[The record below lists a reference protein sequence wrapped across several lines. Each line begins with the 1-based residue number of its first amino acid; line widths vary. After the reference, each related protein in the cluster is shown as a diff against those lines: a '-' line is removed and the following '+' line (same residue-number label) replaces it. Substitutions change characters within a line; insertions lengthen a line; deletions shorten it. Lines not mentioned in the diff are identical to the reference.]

1 MYSCANIGNPS
12 GGPIDKTPPIFM
24 RSNPTPNAVNVK
36 DRKIEIFFDE
46 IVTLK
51 DPSTKIIVSP
61 AQTEMPRMSALGR
74 KVTVELVDSLLPN
87 TTYTIDF
94 SNSIQDNNEGNAI
107 DNFAFAFSTGSV
119 IDSMRVSGYVLD
131 SRTLEPMQSVV
142 VGLQSNLAD
151 SAFHKEKLQRVALT
165 NDRGQFTIRNVSPG
179 SYHIFALKDLDRDY
193 KFGNPTEDIA
203 FLDSIIVPSI
213 GSREAADTVYNDL
226 NEIDTIMRATRPAY
240 FPNDIL
246 LSMFNEDRKSQ
257 YLANNLRVDSTR
269 ISLTFAA
276 ASDTLPSLSIV
287 GRNDV
292 PDQWYTLERSQTN
305 DTLTYWIRPPHL
317 VSADTLMVATT
328 YLRTDTASNLSW
340 GTDTLKFT
348 FQRQKAKKKKKNEET
363 DSLEQIRF
371 MELHPLANDTQE
383 VYAPLLLQTGT
394 PIERYSREAFHL
406 QRKLQNDT
414 IFYPAEIKSIALRD
428 STLNRRDLMLKV
440 DWEPGAAYTL
450 AVDSLAMTDIYG
462 LQTKPLKV
470 DFNVRKM
477 EEYGNIVFNIPAVR
491 DSAIVELLDGTEKI
505 VLRAPVKSHRAEL
518 LNLLPGKYYARLFID
533 RNGNGK
539 YDTGN
544 YDMHLQPEETV
555 YYPGAINLKK
565 NWDVEQTWDIYA
577 TPIDKQKPEAIK
589 KNKPER
595 KKWEKVNTEKT
606 ETDEDEEN
614 GFSDFSNPN
623 DPNLRNSNNFGNY
636 RKYDSKIYFHFFAQK
651 FAHSTKAH
659 YLCTRKSQQRLCPD
673 GGIGRRAGL
682 KHQWSKIHP
691 GSIPGL
697 GTQKR
702 L

>member
-1 MYSCANIGNPS
+1 MNNSKSLYYIFIIIAAAVMYSCANIGNPS

-371 MELHPLANDTQE
+371 MELHPLANGTQE

-414 IFYPAEIKSIALRD
+414 TFYPAEIKSIALRD
-428 STLNRRDLMLKV
+428 STLSRRDLMLKV

-505 VLRAPVKSHRAEL
+505 VLRAPVKNHRAEL

-614 GFSDFSNPN
+614 GFNDFSNPD
-623 DPNLRNSNNFGNY
+623 DPNLRNSNNFGDY
-636 RKYDSKIYFHFFAQK
+636 R
-651 FAHSTKAH
+651 
-659 YLCTRKSQQRLCPD
+659 R
-673 GGIGRRAGL
+673 
-682 KHQWSKIHP
+682 
-691 GSIPGL
+691 
-697 GTQKR
+697 
-702 L
+702 

>member
-1 MYSCANIGNPS
+1 MNNSKSLYYIFIIIAAAVMYSCANIGNPS

-371 MELHPLANDTQE
+371 MELHPLANGTQE

-414 IFYPAEIKSIALRD
+414 IFYPTEIKSIALRD
-428 STLNRRDLMLKV
+428 STLSRRDLMLKV

-505 VLRAPVKSHRAEL
+505 VLRAPVRNHRAEL

-595 KKWEKVNTEKT
+595 KKWEKVSTEKT

-623 DPNLRNSNNFGNY
+623 DPNLRNSNNFDNY
-636 RKYDSKIYFHFFAQK
+636 R
-651 FAHSTKAH
+651 
-659 YLCTRKSQQRLCPD
+659 R
-673 GGIGRRAGL
+673 
-682 KHQWSKIHP
+682 
-691 GSIPGL
+691 
-697 GTQKR
+697 
-702 L
+702 

>member
-1 MYSCANIGNPS
+1 MNNSKSLYYIFIIIAAAVMYSCANIGNPS

-317 VSADTLMVATT
+317 VSADTLIVATT

-371 MELHPLANDTQE
+371 MELHPLANGTQE
-383 VYAPLLLQTGT
+383 VYAPLLLQIGT

-414 IFYPAEIKSIALRD
+414 TFYPAEIKSIALRD
-428 STLNRRDLMLKV
+428 STLSRRDLMLKV

-623 DPNLRNSNNFGNY
+623 DPNQRNSNNFGNY
-636 RKYDSKIYFHFFAQK
+636 R
-651 FAHSTKAH
+651 
-659 YLCTRKSQQRLCPD
+659 R
-673 GGIGRRAGL
+673 
-682 KHQWSKIHP
+682 
-691 GSIPGL
+691 
-697 GTQKR
+697 
-702 L
+702 

>member
-1 MYSCANIGNPS
+1 MNNSKSLYYIFIIIAAAVMYSCANIGNPS

-119 IDSMRVSGYVLD
+119 IDSMRVSGYVID

-213 GSREAADTVYNDL
+213 GTREAADTVYNDL

-371 MELHPLANDTQE
+371 MELHPLANGTQE

-428 STLNRRDLMLKV
+428 STLNRRDLVLKV

-450 AVDSLAMTDIYG
+450 TVDSLAMTDIYG

-477 EEYGNIVFNIPAVR
+477 EEYGNIVFNITAVR

-505 VLRAPVKSHRAEL
+505 VLRAPVKNHRAEL

-623 DPNLRNSNNFGNY
+623 DPNQRNSNNFGNY
-636 RKYDSKIYFHFFAQK
+636 R
-651 FAHSTKAH
+651 
-659 YLCTRKSQQRLCPD
+659 R
-673 GGIGRRAGL
+673 
-682 KHQWSKIHP
+682 
-691 GSIPGL
+691 
-697 GTQKR
+697 
-702 L
+702 

>member
-1 MYSCANIGNPS
+1 M
-12 GGPIDKTPPIFM
+12 
-24 RSNPTPNAVNVK
+24 
-36 DRKIEIFFDE
+36 
-46 IVTLK
+46 
-51 DPSTKIIVSP
+51 
-61 AQTEMPRMSALGR
+61 
-74 KVTVELVDSLLPN
+74 
-87 TTYTIDF
+87 
-94 SNSIQDNNEGNAI
+94 
-107 DNFAFAFSTGSV
+107 
-119 IDSMRVSGYVLD
+119 
-131 SRTLEPMQSVV
+131 

-317 VSADTLMVATT
+317 VSADTLIVATT

-371 MELHPLANDTQE
+371 MELHPLANGTQE

-428 STLNRRDLMLKV
+428 STLSRRDLMLKV

-450 AVDSLAMTDIYG
+450 AGDSLAMTDIYG

-505 VLRAPVKSHRAEL
+505 VLRAPVKNHRAEL

-636 RKYDSKIYFHFFAQK
+636 RK
-651 FAHSTKAH
+651 
-659 YLCTRKSQQRLCPD
+659 
-673 GGIGRRAGL
+673 
-682 KHQWSKIHP
+682 
-691 GSIPGL
+691 
-697 GTQKR
+697 
-702 L
+702 

>member
-1 MYSCANIGNPS
+1 MNNSKSLYYIFIIIAAAVMYSCANIGNPS

-119 IDSMRVSGYVLD
+119 IDSMRVSGYVID

-213 GSREAADTVYNDL
+213 GTREAADTVYNDL

-348 FQRQKAKKKKKNEET
+348 FQRQKAKKKKENEET

-371 MELHPLANDTQE
+371 MELHPLANGTQE

-428 STLNRRDLMLKV
+428 STLNRRDLVLKV

-477 EEYGNIVFNIPAVR
+477 EEYGNIVFNITAVR

-505 VLRAPVKSHRAEL
+505 VLRAPVKNHRAEL

-623 DPNLRNSNNFGNY
+623 DPNQRNSNNFGNY
-636 RKYDSKIYFHFFAQK
+636 R
-651 FAHSTKAH
+651 
-659 YLCTRKSQQRLCPD
+659 R
-673 GGIGRRAGL
+673 
-682 KHQWSKIHP
+682 
-691 GSIPGL
+691 
-697 GTQKR
+697 
-702 L
+702 

>member
-1 MYSCANIGNPS
+1 MNNSKSLYYIFIIIAAAVMYSCANIGNPS

-36 DRKIEIFFDE
+36 DRKIDIFFDE

-371 MELHPLANDTQE
+371 MELHPLANGTQE
-383 VYAPLLLQTGT
+383 VYAPLLLQTST

-414 IFYPAEIKSIALRD
+414 TFYPAEIKSIALRD
-428 STLNRRDLMLKV
+428 STLSRRDLMLKV

-595 KKWEKVNTEKT
+595 KKWEKVDTEKT

-636 RKYDSKIYFHFFAQK
+636 R
-651 FAHSTKAH
+651 
-659 YLCTRKSQQRLCPD
+659 R
-673 GGIGRRAGL
+673 
-682 KHQWSKIHP
+682 
-691 GSIPGL
+691 
-697 GTQKR
+697 
-702 L
+702 

>member
-1 MYSCANIGNPS
+1 MNNSKSLYYIFIIIAAAVMYSCANIGNPS

-305 DTLTYWIRPPHL
+305 DTLTYWIRPTHL

-363 DSLEQIRF
+363 DSLKQIRF
-371 MELHPLANDTQE
+371 MELHPLANGTQE

-414 IFYPAEIKSIALRD
+414 TFYPAEIKSIALRD
-428 STLNRRDLMLKV
+428 STLSRRDLMLKV
-440 DWEPGAAYTL
+440 DWEPGAAYKL

-477 EEYGNIVFNIPAVR
+477 EEYGNIVFNITAVR

-505 VLRAPVKSHRAEL
+505 VLRAPVKNHRAEL

-577 TPIDKQKPEAIK
+577 TPIDKQKSEAIK

-636 RKYDSKIYFHFFAQK
+636 SR
-651 FAHSTKAH
+651 
-659 YLCTRKSQQRLCPD
+659 
-673 GGIGRRAGL
+673 
-682 KHQWSKIHP
+682 
-691 GSIPGL
+691 
-697 GTQKR
+697 
-702 L
+702 

>member
-1 MYSCANIGNPS
+1 MNNSKSLYYIFIIIAAAVMYSCANIGNPS

-348 FQRQKAKKKKKNEET
+348 FQRQKTKKKKKNEET

-371 MELHPLANDTQE
+371 MELHPLANGTQE

-414 IFYPAEIKSIALRD
+414 TFYPAEIKSIALRD
-428 STLNRRDLMLKV
+428 STLSRRDLMLKV
-440 DWEPGAAYTL
+440 DWEPGAAYKL

-491 DSAIVELLDGTEKI
+491 DSAIVELLDGTDKV
-505 VLRAPVKSHRAEL
+505 VLHTPVKNHRAEL
-518 LNLLPGKYYARLFID
+518 LNLQPGKYYARLFID

-636 RKYDSKIYFHFFAQK
+636 R
-651 FAHSTKAH
+651 
-659 YLCTRKSQQRLCPD
+659 R
-673 GGIGRRAGL
+673 
-682 KHQWSKIHP
+682 
-691 GSIPGL
+691 
-697 GTQKR
+697 
-702 L
+702 

>member
-1 MYSCANIGNPS
+1 MNNSKSLYYIFIIIAAAVMYSCANIGNPS

-240 FPNDIL
+240 FPNDKL

-371 MELHPLANDTQE
+371 MELHPLANGTQE

-505 VLRAPVKSHRAEL
+505 VLRAPVKNHRAEL

-636 RKYDSKIYFHFFAQK
+636 RK
-651 FAHSTKAH
+651 
-659 YLCTRKSQQRLCPD
+659 
-673 GGIGRRAGL
+673 
-682 KHQWSKIHP
+682 
-691 GSIPGL
+691 
-697 GTQKR
+697 
-702 L
+702 

>member
-1 MYSCANIGNPS
+1 MNNSKSLYYIFIIIAAAVMYSCANIGNPS

-36 DRKIEIFFDE
+36 DHKIEIFFDE

-371 MELHPLANDTQE
+371 MELHPLANGTQE

-414 IFYPAEIKSIALRD
+414 TFYPAEIKSIALRD
-428 STLNRRDLMLKV
+428 STLSRRDLMLKV

-636 RKYDSKIYFHFFAQK
+636 SR
-651 FAHSTKAH
+651 
-659 YLCTRKSQQRLCPD
+659 
-673 GGIGRRAGL
+673 
-682 KHQWSKIHP
+682 
-691 GSIPGL
+691 
-697 GTQKR
+697 
-702 L
+702 

>member
-1 MYSCANIGNPS
+1 MNNSKSLYYIFIIIAAAVMYSCANIGNPS

-317 VSADTLMVATT
+317 VSADTLIVATT

-371 MELHPLANDTQE
+371 MELHPLANGTQE

-428 STLNRRDLMLKV
+428 STLSRRDLMLKV

-450 AVDSLAMTDIYG
+450 AVDSLAITDIYG

-636 RKYDSKIYFHFFAQK
+636 R
-651 FAHSTKAH
+651 
-659 YLCTRKSQQRLCPD
+659 R
-673 GGIGRRAGL
+673 
-682 KHQWSKIHP
+682 
-691 GSIPGL
+691 
-697 GTQKR
+697 
-702 L
+702 

>member
-1 MYSCANIGNPS
+1 MNNSKSLYYIFIIIAAAVMYSCANIGKPS

-142 VGLQSNLAD
+142 VGLQSDLAD

-371 MELHPLANDTQE
+371 MELHPLANGTQE

-414 IFYPAEIKSIALRD
+414 TFYPAEIKSIALRD
-428 STLNRRDLMLKV
+428 STLSRRDLMLKV
-440 DWEPGAAYTL
+440 DWEPGAAYKL

-577 TPIDKQKPEAIK
+577 TPIDKQKSEAIK

-614 GFSDFSNPN
+614 GFNDFSNPD
-623 DPNLRNSNNFGNY
+623 DPNLRNSNNFGDY
-636 RKYDSKIYFHFFAQK
+636 R
-651 FAHSTKAH
+651 
-659 YLCTRKSQQRLCPD
+659 R
-673 GGIGRRAGL
+673 
-682 KHQWSKIHP
+682 
-691 GSIPGL
+691 
-697 GTQKR
+697 
-702 L
+702 

>member
-1 MYSCANIGNPS
+1 MNNSKSLYYIFIIIAAAVMYSCANIGNPS

-46 IVTLK
+46 IVSLK

-371 MELHPLANDTQE
+371 MELHPLANGTQE

-414 IFYPAEIKSIALRD
+414 TFYPAEIKSIALRD
-428 STLNRRDLMLKV
+428 STLSRRDLMLKV

-505 VLRAPVKSHRAEL
+505 VLRAPVKNHRAEL

-623 DPNLRNSNNFGNY
+623 DPNLRNSNNFSNY
-636 RKYDSKIYFHFFAQK
+636 R
-651 FAHSTKAH
+651 
-659 YLCTRKSQQRLCPD
+659 R
-673 GGIGRRAGL
+673 
-682 KHQWSKIHP
+682 
-691 GSIPGL
+691 
-697 GTQKR
+697 
-702 L
+702 

>member
-1 MYSCANIGNPS
+1 MENQMNNSKSLYYIFIIIAAAVMYSCANIGNPS

-24 RSNPTPNAVNVK
+24 RSTPTPNAVNVK

-371 MELHPLANDTQE
+371 MELHPLANGTQE

-428 STLNRRDLMLKV
+428 STLSRRDLMLKV

-505 VLRAPVKSHRAEL
+505 VLRAPVKNHRAEL

-606 ETDEDEEN
+606 ETDEDEEI

-636 RKYDSKIYFHFFAQK
+636 R
-651 FAHSTKAH
+651 
-659 YLCTRKSQQRLCPD
+659 R
-673 GGIGRRAGL
+673 
-682 KHQWSKIHP
+682 
-691 GSIPGL
+691 
-697 GTQKR
+697 
-702 L
+702 

>member
-87 TTYTIDF
+87 TTYTINF

-276 ASDTLPSLSIV
+276 ASDTLPSLNIV

-371 MELHPLANDTQE
+371 MELHPLANGTQE

-406 QRKLQNDT
+406 QRKLQSDT
-414 IFYPAEIKSIALRD
+414 TFYPAEIKSIALRD
-428 STLNRRDLMLKV
+428 STLSRRDLMLKV
-440 DWEPGAAYTL
+440 DWEPGAAYKL

-636 RKYDSKIYFHFFAQK
+636 R
-651 FAHSTKAH
+651 
-659 YLCTRKSQQRLCPD
+659 R
-673 GGIGRRAGL
+673 
-682 KHQWSKIHP
+682 
-691 GSIPGL
+691 
-697 GTQKR
+697 
-702 L
+702 

>member
-1 MYSCANIGNPS
+1 MNNSKSLYYIFIIIAAAVMYSCANIGNPS

-317 VSADTLMVATT
+317 VSADTLIVATT

-371 MELHPLANDTQE
+371 MELHPLANGTQE

-440 DWEPGAAYTL
+440 DWEPGAAYKL

-505 VLRAPVKSHRAEL
+505 VLRAPVKNHRTEL

-606 ETDEDEEN
+606 ETDEDEEI

-636 RKYDSKIYFHFFAQK
+636 R
-651 FAHSTKAH
+651 
-659 YLCTRKSQQRLCPD
+659 R
-673 GGIGRRAGL
+673 
-682 KHQWSKIHP
+682 
-691 GSIPGL
+691 
-697 GTQKR
+697 
-702 L
+702 

>member
-1 MYSCANIGNPS
+1 MNNSKSLYYIFIIIAAAVMYSCANIGNPS

-371 MELHPLANDTQE
+371 MELHPLANGTQE

-414 IFYPAEIKSIALRD
+414 TFYPAEIKSIALRD
-428 STLNRRDLMLKV
+428 STLSRRDLMLKV

-505 VLRAPVKSHRAEL
+505 VLRAPVKNHRAEL

-577 TPIDKQKPEAIK
+577 TPIDKQKSEAIK

-606 ETDEDEEN
+606 ETDEEEEN

-636 RKYDSKIYFHFFAQK
+636 R
-651 FAHSTKAH
+651 
-659 YLCTRKSQQRLCPD
+659 R
-673 GGIGRRAGL
+673 
-682 KHQWSKIHP
+682 
-691 GSIPGL
+691 
-697 GTQKR
+697 
-702 L
+702 

>member
-1 MYSCANIGNPS
+1 MNNSKSLYYIFIIIAAAVMYSCANIGNPS

-317 VSADTLMVATT
+317 VSADTLIVATT

-371 MELHPLANDTQE
+371 MELHPLANGTQE

-440 DWEPGAAYTL
+440 DWEPGAAYKL

-623 DPNLRNSNNFGNY
+623 DPNLRNSNNFGDY
-636 RKYDSKIYFHFFAQK
+636 R
-651 FAHSTKAH
+651 
-659 YLCTRKSQQRLCPD
+659 R
-673 GGIGRRAGL
+673 
-682 KHQWSKIHP
+682 
-691 GSIPGL
+691 
-697 GTQKR
+697 
-702 L
+702 

>member
-1 MYSCANIGNPS
+1 MENQMNNSKSLYYIFIIIAAAVMYSCANIGNPS

-179 SYHIFALKDLDRDY
+179 NYHIFALKDLDRDY

-317 VSADTLMVATT
+317 VSADTLIVATT

-371 MELHPLANDTQE
+371 MELHPLANGTQE

-428 STLNRRDLMLKV
+428 STLSRRDLMLKV

-477 EEYGNIVFNIPAVR
+477 EEYGNIVFNITAVR

-505 VLRAPVKSHRAEL
+505 VLRAPVKNHRAEL

-636 RKYDSKIYFHFFAQK
+636 SR
-651 FAHSTKAH
+651 
-659 YLCTRKSQQRLCPD
+659 
-673 GGIGRRAGL
+673 
-682 KHQWSKIHP
+682 
-691 GSIPGL
+691 
-697 GTQKR
+697 
-702 L
+702 

>member
-1 MYSCANIGNPS
+1 MLFSRLALSLQAETENQMNNSKSLYYIFIIIAAAVMYSCANIGNPS

-371 MELHPLANDTQE
+371 MELHPLANGTQE

-414 IFYPAEIKSIALRD
+414 TFYPAEIKSIALRD

-440 DWEPGAAYTL
+440 DWEPGAAYKL

-477 EEYGNIVFNIPAVR
+477 EEYGNIVFNITAVR

-505 VLRAPVKSHRAEL
+505 VLRAPVKNHRAEL

-623 DPNLRNSNNFGNY
+623 DPNQRNSNNFGNY
-636 RKYDSKIYFHFFAQK
+636 SR
-651 FAHSTKAH
+651 
-659 YLCTRKSQQRLCPD
+659 
-673 GGIGRRAGL
+673 
-682 KHQWSKIHP
+682 
-691 GSIPGL
+691 
-697 GTQKR
+697 
-702 L
+702 

>member
-1 MYSCANIGNPS
+1 MNNSKSLYYIFIIIAAAVMYSCANIGNPS

-119 IDSMRVSGYVLD
+119 IDSMRVSGYVID

-371 MELHPLANDTQE
+371 MELHPLANGTQE

-414 IFYPAEIKSIALRD
+414 TFYPAEIKSIALRD
-428 STLNRRDLMLKV
+428 STLSRRDLMLKV

-477 EEYGNIVFNIPAVR
+477 EEYGNIVFNITAVR

-595 KKWEKVNTEKT
+595 KKWEKVDTEKT

-614 GFSDFSNPN
+614 GFSDFYNPN

-636 RKYDSKIYFHFFAQK
+636 R
-651 FAHSTKAH
+651 
-659 YLCTRKSQQRLCPD
+659 R
-673 GGIGRRAGL
+673 
-682 KHQWSKIHP
+682 
-691 GSIPGL
+691 
-697 GTQKR
+697 
-702 L
+702 

>member
-1 MYSCANIGNPS
+1 MLFSRLALSLQAETENQMNNSKSLYYIFIIIAAAVMYSCANIGNPS

-371 MELHPLANDTQE
+371 MELHPLANGTQE

-440 DWEPGAAYTL
+440 DWEPGAAYKL

-491 DSAIVELLDGTEKI
+491 DSAIVELLDGTDKV
-505 VLRAPVKSHRAEL
+505 VLHTPVKSHRAEL

-636 RKYDSKIYFHFFAQK
+636 SR
-651 FAHSTKAH
+651 
-659 YLCTRKSQQRLCPD
+659 
-673 GGIGRRAGL
+673 
-682 KHQWSKIHP
+682 
-691 GSIPGL
+691 
-697 GTQKR
+697 
-702 L
+702 

>member
-1 MYSCANIGNPS
+1 MLFSRLALSLQAETENQMNNSKSLYYIFIIIAAAVMYSCANIGNPS

-179 SYHIFALKDLDRDY
+179 SYHTFALKDLDRDY

-371 MELHPLANDTQE
+371 MELHPLANGTQE

-414 IFYPAEIKSIALRD
+414 TFYPAEIKSIALRD
-428 STLNRRDLMLKV
+428 STLSRRDLMLKV

-491 DSAIVELLDGTEKI
+491 DSAIVELLDGTDKV
-505 VLRAPVKSHRAEL
+505 VLHTPVKNHRAEL
-518 LNLLPGKYYARLFID
+518 LNLQPGKYYARLFID

-636 RKYDSKIYFHFFAQK
+636 R
-651 FAHSTKAH
+651 
-659 YLCTRKSQQRLCPD
+659 R
-673 GGIGRRAGL
+673 
-682 KHQWSKIHP
+682 
-691 GSIPGL
+691 
-697 GTQKR
+697 
-702 L
+702 

>member
-1 MYSCANIGNPS
+1 MNNSKSLYYIFIIIAAAVMYSCANIGNPS

-213 GSREAADTVYNDL
+213 GTREAADTVYNDL

-371 MELHPLANDTQE
+371 MELHPLANGTQE

-428 STLNRRDLMLKV
+428 STLNRRDLVLKV

-477 EEYGNIVFNIPAVR
+477 EEYGNIVFNITAVR

-505 VLRAPVKSHRAEL
+505 VLRAPVKNHRAEL

-595 KKWEKVNTEKT
+595 KKWEKVNTEKA

-614 GFSDFSNPN
+614 GFSDFYNPN

-636 RKYDSKIYFHFFAQK
+636 SR
-651 FAHSTKAH
+651 
-659 YLCTRKSQQRLCPD
+659 
-673 GGIGRRAGL
+673 
-682 KHQWSKIHP
+682 
-691 GSIPGL
+691 
-697 GTQKR
+697 
-702 L
+702 

>member
-328 YLRTDTASNLSW
+328 YLRTDTTSNLSW

-371 MELHPLANDTQE
+371 MELHPLANGTQE

-414 IFYPAEIKSIALRD
+414 TFYPAEIKSIALRD
-428 STLNRRDLMLKV
+428 STLSRRDLMLKV

-491 DSAIVELLDGTEKI
+491 DSAIVELLDGTDKV
-505 VLRAPVKSHRAEL
+505 VLHTPVKSHRAEL

-595 KKWEKVNTEKT
+595 KKWEKVSTEKT

-623 DPNLRNSNNFGNY
+623 DPNLRNSNNFDNY
-636 RKYDSKIYFHFFAQK
+636 R
-651 FAHSTKAH
+651 
-659 YLCTRKSQQRLCPD
+659 R
-673 GGIGRRAGL
+673 
-682 KHQWSKIHP
+682 
-691 GSIPGL
+691 
-697 GTQKR
+697 
-702 L
+702 

>member
-1 MYSCANIGNPS
+1 MNNSKSLYYIFIIIAAAVMYSCANIGNPS

-119 IDSMRVSGYVLD
+119 IDSMRVSGYVID

-276 ASDTLPSLSIV
+276 ASDTLPSLNIV

-371 MELHPLANDTQE
+371 MELHPLANGTQE

-428 STLNRRDLMLKV
+428 STLNRRDLVLKV

-477 EEYGNIVFNIPAVR
+477 EEYGNIVFNITAVR

-505 VLRAPVKSHRAEL
+505 VLRAPVKNHRAEL

-623 DPNLRNSNNFGNY
+623 DPNQRNSNNFGNY
-636 RKYDSKIYFHFFAQK
+636 R
-651 FAHSTKAH
+651 
-659 YLCTRKSQQRLCPD
+659 R
-673 GGIGRRAGL
+673 
-682 KHQWSKIHP
+682 
-691 GSIPGL
+691 
-697 GTQKR
+697 
-702 L
+702 

>member
-317 VSADTLMVATT
+317 VSADTLIVATT

-371 MELHPLANDTQE
+371 MELHPLANGTLE

-414 IFYPAEIKSIALRD
+414 TFYPAEIKSIALRD
-428 STLNRRDLMLKV
+428 STLSRRDLMLKV

-636 RKYDSKIYFHFFAQK
+636 R
-651 FAHSTKAH
+651 
-659 YLCTRKSQQRLCPD
+659 R
-673 GGIGRRAGL
+673 
-682 KHQWSKIHP
+682 
-691 GSIPGL
+691 
-697 GTQKR
+697 
-702 L
+702 

>member
-1 MYSCANIGNPS
+1 MNNSKSLYYIFIIIAAAVMYSCANIGNPS

-165 NDRGQFTIRNVSPG
+165 NDRGQFTIRNVSSG

-371 MELHPLANDTQE
+371 MELHPLANGTQE

-414 IFYPAEIKSIALRD
+414 TFYPAEIKSIALRD
-428 STLNRRDLMLKV
+428 STLSRRDLMLKV

-636 RKYDSKIYFHFFAQK
+636 SR
-651 FAHSTKAH
+651 
-659 YLCTRKSQQRLCPD
+659 
-673 GGIGRRAGL
+673 
-682 KHQWSKIHP
+682 
-691 GSIPGL
+691 
-697 GTQKR
+697 
-702 L
+702 

>member
-1 MYSCANIGNPS
+1 MLFSRLALSLQAETENQMNNSKSLYYIFIIIAAAVMYSCANIGNPS

-371 MELHPLANDTQE
+371 MELHPLANGTQE

-414 IFYPAEIKSIALRD
+414 TFYPAEIKSIALRD
-428 STLNRRDLMLKV
+428 STLSRRDLMLKV

-491 DSAIVELLDGTEKI
+491 DSAIVELLDGTDKV
-505 VLRAPVKSHRAEL
+505 VLHTPVKNHRAEL

-544 YDMHLQPEETV
+544 YDMNLQPEETV

-614 GFSDFSNPN
+614 GFNDFSNPN

-636 RKYDSKIYFHFFAQK
+636 SR
-651 FAHSTKAH
+651 
-659 YLCTRKSQQRLCPD
+659 
-673 GGIGRRAGL
+673 
-682 KHQWSKIHP
+682 
-691 GSIPGL
+691 
-697 GTQKR
+697 
-702 L
+702 

>member
-1 MYSCANIGNPS
+1 MNNSKSLYYIFIIIAAAVMYSCANIGNPS

-371 MELHPLANDTQE
+371 MELHPLANGTQE

-428 STLNRRDLMLKV
+428 STLSRRDLMLKV

-450 AVDSLAMTDIYG
+450 AVDSLAITDIYG

-636 RKYDSKIYFHFFAQK
+636 SR
-651 FAHSTKAH
+651 
-659 YLCTRKSQQRLCPD
+659 
-673 GGIGRRAGL
+673 
-682 KHQWSKIHP
+682 
-691 GSIPGL
+691 
-697 GTQKR
+697 
-702 L
+702 

>member
-1 MYSCANIGNPS
+1 MENQMNNSKSLYYIFIIIAAAVMYSCANIGNPS

-87 TTYTIDF
+87 ITYTIDF

-317 VSADTLMVATT
+317 VSADTLIVATT

-371 MELHPLANDTQE
+371 MELHPLANGTQE

-428 STLNRRDLMLKV
+428 STLSRRDLMLKV

-636 RKYDSKIYFHFFAQK
+636 RK
-651 FAHSTKAH
+651 
-659 YLCTRKSQQRLCPD
+659 
-673 GGIGRRAGL
+673 
-682 KHQWSKIHP
+682 
-691 GSIPGL
+691 
-697 GTQKR
+697 
-702 L
+702 

>member
-1 MYSCANIGNPS
+1 MNNSKSLYYIFIIIAAAVMYSCTNIGNPS

-371 MELHPLANDTQE
+371 MELHPLANGTQE

-414 IFYPAEIKSIALRD
+414 TFYPAEIKSIALRD
-428 STLNRRDLMLKV
+428 STLSRRDLMLKV

-636 RKYDSKIYFHFFAQK
+636 R
-651 FAHSTKAH
+651 
-659 YLCTRKSQQRLCPD
+659 R
-673 GGIGRRAGL
+673 
-682 KHQWSKIHP
+682 
-691 GSIPGL
+691 
-697 GTQKR
+697 
-702 L
+702 

>member
-1 MYSCANIGNPS
+1 MNNSKSLYYIFIIIAAAVMYSCANIGNPS

-213 GSREAADTVYNDL
+213 GSREAADTIYNDL

-371 MELHPLANDTQE
+371 MELHPLANGTQE

-414 IFYPAEIKSIALRD
+414 TFYPAEIKSIALRD
-428 STLNRRDLMLKV
+428 STLSRRDLMLKV

-491 DSAIVELLDGTEKI
+491 DSAIVELLDGTDKV
-505 VLRAPVKSHRAEL
+505 VLHTPVKSHRAEL

-636 RKYDSKIYFHFFAQK
+636 SR
-651 FAHSTKAH
+651 
-659 YLCTRKSQQRLCPD
+659 
-673 GGIGRRAGL
+673 
-682 KHQWSKIHP
+682 
-691 GSIPGL
+691 
-697 GTQKR
+697 
-702 L
+702 

>member
-1 MYSCANIGNPS
+1 MENQMNNSKSLYYIFIIIAAAVMYSCANIGNPS

-276 ASDTLPSLSIV
+276 ASNTLPSLSIV

-363 DSLEQIRF
+363 DSLAQIRF
-371 MELHPLANDTQE
+371 MELHPLANGTQE

-428 STLNRRDLMLKV
+428 STLSRRDLMLKV

-505 VLRAPVKSHRAEL
+505 VLRAPVKNHRAEL

-636 RKYDSKIYFHFFAQK
+636 RK
-651 FAHSTKAH
+651 
-659 YLCTRKSQQRLCPD
+659 
-673 GGIGRRAGL
+673 
-682 KHQWSKIHP
+682 
-691 GSIPGL
+691 
-697 GTQKR
+697 
-702 L
+702 

>member
-328 YLRTDTASNLSW
+328 YLRTDTTSNLSW

-371 MELHPLANDTQE
+371 MELHPLANGTQE

-414 IFYPAEIKSIALRD
+414 TFYPAEIKSIALRD
-428 STLNRRDLMLKV
+428 STLSRRDLMLKV

-623 DPNLRNSNNFGNY
+623 DPNLRNSNNFGDY
-636 RKYDSKIYFHFFAQK
+636 R
-651 FAHSTKAH
+651 
-659 YLCTRKSQQRLCPD
+659 R
-673 GGIGRRAGL
+673 
-682 KHQWSKIHP
+682 
-691 GSIPGL
+691 
-697 GTQKR
+697 
-702 L
+702 

>member
-1 MYSCANIGNPS
+1 MNNSKSLYYIFIIIAAAVMYSCANIGNPS

-371 MELHPLANDTQE
+371 MELHPLANGTQE

-414 IFYPAEIKSIALRD
+414 TFYPAEIKSIALRD

-477 EEYGNIVFNIPAVR
+477 EEYGNIVFNITAVR

-505 VLRAPVKSHRAEL
+505 VLRTPVKNHRAEL

-577 TPIDKQKPEAIK
+577 TPIDKQKSEAIK

-636 RKYDSKIYFHFFAQK
+636 RK
-651 FAHSTKAH
+651 
-659 YLCTRKSQQRLCPD
+659 
-673 GGIGRRAGL
+673 
-682 KHQWSKIHP
+682 
-691 GSIPGL
+691 
-697 GTQKR
+697 
-702 L
+702 

>member
-1 MYSCANIGNPS
+1 MNNSKSLYYIFIIIAAAVMYSCANIGNPS

-276 ASDTLPSLSIV
+276 TSDTLPSLSIV

-371 MELHPLANDTQE
+371 MELHPLANGTQE

-505 VLRAPVKSHRAEL
+505 VLRAPVKNHRAEL

-636 RKYDSKIYFHFFAQK
+636 RK
-651 FAHSTKAH
+651 
-659 YLCTRKSQQRLCPD
+659 
-673 GGIGRRAGL
+673 
-682 KHQWSKIHP
+682 
-691 GSIPGL
+691 
-697 GTQKR
+697 
-702 L
+702 

>member
-1 MYSCANIGNPS
+1 MNNSKSLYYIFIIIAAAVMYSCANIGNPS

-292 PDQWYTLERSQTN
+292 PYQWYTLERSQTN

-328 YLRTDTASNLSW
+328 YLSTDTASNLSW

-371 MELHPLANDTQE
+371 MELHPLANGTQE

-414 IFYPAEIKSIALRD
+414 TFYPAEIKSIALRD
-428 STLNRRDLMLKV
+428 STLSRRDLMLKV

-505 VLRAPVKSHRAEL
+505 VLRAPVKNHRAEL

-636 RKYDSKIYFHFFAQK
+636 SR
-651 FAHSTKAH
+651 
-659 YLCTRKSQQRLCPD
+659 
-673 GGIGRRAGL
+673 
-682 KHQWSKIHP
+682 
-691 GSIPGL
+691 
-697 GTQKR
+697 
-702 L
+702 